1 MNECITFEVRLGKGF
16 REGLPMSRSKTIQ
29 GPYGLISV
37 RPFLV
42 GDAASSLAPC
52 RMDLMDIG
60 VNHTTHL
67 RLS

>member
-16 REGLPMSRSKTIQ
+16 LEGLPMSRSKTIQ

-37 RPFLV
+37 RP
-42 GDAASSLAPC
+42 SSLAPC
-52 RMDLMDIG
+52 RMDLMDLG